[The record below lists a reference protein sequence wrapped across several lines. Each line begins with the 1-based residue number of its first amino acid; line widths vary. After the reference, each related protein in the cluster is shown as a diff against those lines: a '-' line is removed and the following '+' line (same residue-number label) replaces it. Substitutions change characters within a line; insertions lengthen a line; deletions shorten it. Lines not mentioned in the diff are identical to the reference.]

1 MNSRQRP
8 SASDR
13 VRNIAWSPIDAQRH
27 RAAAVGI
34 PWWTLAGR
42 AQLVATSHERDLD
55 LALAEVRR
63 DQIRQIEE
71 ERSRREPRKSRMSR
85 YLTRPGIRRRPES
98 RPGVVLL
105 TVVTMANS

>member
-1 MNSRQRP
+1 LPGVP
-8 SASDR
+8 STLSG
-13 VRNIAWSPIDAQRH
+13 IGLLLL
-27 RAAAVGI
+27 GI

-71 ERSRREPRKSRMSR
+71 ERSRREPRKRRKSR
-85 YLTRPGIRRRPES
+85 YRT
-98 RPGVVLL
+98 
-105 TVVTMANS
+105 T